1 MPILRVMNFNKPK
14 KTIFHNNNNAFTLL
28 EIIIVITIIGI
39 GVITMTPQ
47 MMRNTVEQDKT
58 VEFFNKTLKQAL
70 KESREQQAPVSI
82 KGFKGS
88 DNLIT
93 VSGERTEIPGI
104 STVNNAE
111 INDSNAY
118 GTEYEITVFPN
129 GICDYFKL
137 TFQDGSYV
145 ESSPLLLKVNKY
157 DS

>member
-1 MPILRVMNFNKPK
+1 MPISRVMTSNKLK
-14 KTIFHNNNNAFTLL
+14 KTILHSNNNAFTLL

-82 KGFKGS
+82 KGFTGS

-104 STVNNAE
+104 STVNDVE
-111 INDSNAY
+111 INDSNAD

-137 TFQDGSYV
+137 TFADGSYI
-145 ESSPLLLKVNKY
+145 ESSPLLLQVNKY

>member
-1 MPILRVMNFNKPK
+1 
-14 KTIFHNNNNAFTLL
+14 
-28 EIIIVITIIGI
+28 
-39 GVITMTPQ
+39 

-58 VEFFNKTLKQAL
+58 VEFFNKTLLEAL
-70 KESREQQAPVSI
+70 KESREQQSPVSI

-88 DNLIT
+88 DNFIT

-111 INDSNAY
+111 INDSDAY

-137 TFQDGSYV
+137 TFPDGSYV
-145 ESSPLLLKVNKY
+145 ESSPLLLQVNKY